1 MHNDNPLPLVDAGGG
16 DVTTPTDEVVHNEPV
31 VTVATDGSDFV
42 FEKPAKRVFQLS
54 RLVNCHRIIKLQW
67 THFH

>member
-42 FEKPAKRVFQLS
+42 FEKPAKRVFQLY
-54 RLVNCHRIIKLQW
+54 I
-67 THFH
+67 

>member
-31 VTVATDGSDFV
+31 VAVATDGSDFV
-42 FEKPAKRVFQLS
+42 FEKPAKRVFQLYM
-54 RLVNCHRIIKLQW
+54 
-67 THFH
+67 